1 MSHCPPGSVS
11 LRRDTSHPSMPSI
24 IIHQS
29 MEGPFAPPSAP
40 SRPRDA
46 IRPSNAARLKAVRRC
61 FSNGCRE
68 STLVHMSA
76 VLSPVGMYFT
86 VTILAPLISRI
97 LYIFLSICFE
107 CCAAEYLWH
116 KSCAPLLS
124 VSTSTASSISR
135 PKKRQSDDVYQ
146 LDRALRERHELRF
159 G

>member
-1 MSHCPPGSVS
+1 MSRCPPGSVS

-24 IIHQS
+24 IIHQL
-29 MEGPFAPPSAP
+29 MVRPFAPPSAP

-97 LYIFLSICFE
+97 LYIFLSMCFE
-107 CCAAEYLWH
+107 CCAAEYLCH
-116 KSCAPLLS
+116 RLLVGLNS
-124 VSTSTASSISR
+124 ARRNQMRRQAR
-135 PKKRQSDDVYQ
+135 P
-146 LDRALRERHELRF
+146 RADGVR
-159 G
+159 